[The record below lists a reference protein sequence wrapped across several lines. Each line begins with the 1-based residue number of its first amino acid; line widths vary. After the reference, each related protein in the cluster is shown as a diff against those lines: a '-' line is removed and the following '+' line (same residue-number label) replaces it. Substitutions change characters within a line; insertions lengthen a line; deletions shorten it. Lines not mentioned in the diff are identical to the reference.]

1 MEENMSVIGHSE
13 IINSFIRAIN
23 NNRLSHAHIFVGD
36 DGIGKSPL
44 AAFLGRKLLHKEEDR
59 DFVDIVH
66 WRVEKNKLSIGV
78 GAIRS
83 LIEEV
88 NKRPFEGEK
97 KVIIIHQGDK
107 MTIQAQN
114 ALLKTIEEPPRN
126 VFIFILCEN
135 LQSILDTIKSRCQ
148 VHKLNPLKDNEIK
161 VYLKNHYP
169 DLKDKDITMII
180 SFSDGIPGKAGLL
193 INNQQ
198 FNEIRNLVIEI
209 LLNINNINTEE
220 LLKYEEHFSKF
231 NDSWQDIINV
241 LITFLRDTVIYKEI
255 GDEKLI
261 INIDKLELIKEFANM
276 FSLSKLND
284 IISIVGETRETLERN
299 VNLSLTFTVM
309 LLKMQEV

>member
-1 MEENMSVIGHSE
+1 MSIIGHSE
-13 IINSFIRAIN
+13 VIKSFTKAINS
-23 NNRLSHAHIFVGD
+23 NRLSHAHILVGD

-44 AAFLGRKLLHKEEDR
+44 AALFGRKLLNKEDDR
-59 DFVDIVH
+59 EYVDIVH

-107 MTIQAQN
+107 MTVQAQN
-114 ALLKTIEEPPRN
+114 ALLKTIEEPPKN

-148 VHKLNPLKDNEIK
+148 VHKLNPLKDQEIK
-161 VYLKNHYP
+161 AYLKKNYP
-169 DLKDKDITMII
+169 DLTDEDVRMII

-193 INNQQ
+193 INNKE

-209 LLNINNINTEE
+209 LLNINTINTEE
-220 LLKYEEHFSKF
+220 LLKYEENFSKF
-231 NDSWQDIINV
+231 NDSWRDIISV
-241 LITFLRDTVIYKEI
+241 LITFLRDTIIYKEI
-255 GDEKLI
+255 GDENLI
-261 INIDKLELIKEFANM
+261 INIDKLELVKEFANM